1 MKRVEPHLR
10 RPASWP
16 HRNDSKI
23 VSDLPGCCCD
33 QCVIRKATSRKKRI
47 FIACVCDLR
56 TRNKKSTKN
65 IVIMVSWCTIVSRT
79 VHRFI
84 WIVINEWIVPIRCV
98 WDHWMIKLYVCSE
111 IFSLIFLFS
120 LSLYWLT
127 QSLII
132 WTVDLLCGWD
142 FQSKMSGLRTGEF
155 FLISH
160 KKNVRFEI
168 RFLLFKT
175 FFQQAQLEGQ
185 SSIFWAVLDATKKFF
200 IFFFSKNTKNNKIQ
214 KKKKRKKLIEQKLFF
229 SFNAMRH

>member
-120 LSLYWLT
+120 LSLLVDAEFNYLNGWFVMWLGFSIENEWIAYGWIFPY
-127 QSLII
+127 QSQKKCSFRNQIFVIQNVLPTSTTGRTIFY
-132 WTVDLLCGWD
+132 LL
-142 FQSKMSGLRTGEF
+142 SGVRCHKEIFHF
-155 FLISH
+155 FL
-160 KKNVRFEI
+160 V
-168 RFLLFKT
+168 KT
-175 FFQQAQLEGQ
+175 QKT
-185 SSIFWAVLDATKKFF
+185 TK
-200 IFFFSKNTKNNKIQ
+200 S
-214 KKKKRKKLIEQKLFF
+214 KKKRKKLIEQKLFF

>member
-33 QCVIRKATSRKKRI
+33 RCVIRKATSRKKRI

-84 WIVINEWIVPIRCV
+84 WIVYKWMNCTDSVCMRPLNDKIVR
-98 WDHWMIKLYVCSE
+98 
-111 IFSLIFLFS
+111 LFWNFFTDFFILS

-200 IFFFSKNTKNNKIQ
+200 IFF
-214 KKKKRKKLIEQKLFF
+214 
-229 SFNAMRH
+229 